1 MNTITL
7 IFTIIGAA
15 ATAASF
21 MRAVARMEG
30 VR

>member
-7 IFTIIGAA
+7 IFVIIGAA

-21 MRAVARMEG
+21 MRLVSWMEG

>member
-7 IFTIIGAA
+7 FFTIIGAA

-21 MRAVARMEG
+21 MRAVEWMEG
-30 VR
+30 RR

>member
-7 IFTIIGAA
+7 IFVIVGAA
-15 ATAASF
+15 ATAVSF
-21 MRAVARMEG
+21 MRAVEWMEG

>member
-1 MNTITL
+1 MSTITL
-7 IFTIIGAA
+7 IFVIIGAA

-21 MRAVARMEG
+21 MRLVDKLEG

>member
-1 MNTITL
+1 MSTITL
-7 IFTIIGAA
+7 IFVIIGAA

-21 MRAVARMEG
+21 MRWVDKLEG

>member
-7 IFTIIGAA
+7 IFVIIGAA
-15 ATAASF
+15 TTAASF
-21 MRAVARMEG
+21 MRLVNWLEG